1 LVFRRP
7 QNLERY
13 SDAGRVQAERSLV
26 ARAAEAR
33 IQKGSHAIPAEA
45 ANARMEPSARSTSL
59 RRFLFMIEITRCAQS
74 ATNEKP
80 IAGSRFFQI
89 RECVRNFISLR
100 LQKSLLPDARS
111 LHIVKYR

>member
-1 LVFRRP
+1 
-7 QNLERY
+7 
-13 SDAGRVQAERSLV
+13 
-26 ARAAEAR
+26 
-33 IQKGSHAIPAEA
+33 
-45 ANARMEPSARSTSL
+45 
-59 RRFLFMIEITRCAQS
+59 MIEITRCAQS